1 MIVIQKKYFTLP
13 LEVVARGAMK
23 NFAKFT
29 GKHCFGVSF
38 FKKLQDVISLKKYI
52 RTGGFL

>member
-29 GKHCFGVSF
+29 GKQFRSLF